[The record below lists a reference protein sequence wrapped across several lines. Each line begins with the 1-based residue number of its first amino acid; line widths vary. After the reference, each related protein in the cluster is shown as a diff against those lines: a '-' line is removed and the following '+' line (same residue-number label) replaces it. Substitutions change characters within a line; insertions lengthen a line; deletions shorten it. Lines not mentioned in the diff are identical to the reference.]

1 MKKMISLF
9 ILFSISTTLFGQEM
23 KPLKSISTSKLPPD
37 YVAFNKL
44 GLNKI
49 MPAIDGITLNDIK
62 VDSLFFKNKVTVL
75 NFSYVGCTPCMREV
89 EYLNQI
95 NEKYKNQDVNVLSIF
110 SINRQG
116 LLDFLN
122 AKEGIYKNLRQHAPF
137 DTINYI
143 LMPECL
149 GEKEDYRNGV
159 RPQCNRISKYYGVQG
174 YPLTIIIGR
183 DRVVR
188 YISEGFAINATEAES
203 IKNKWINIIDGLLE

>member
-1 MKKMISLF
+1 
-9 ILFSISTTLFGQEM
+9 M
-23 KPLKSISTSKLPPD
+23 KPLKSISTSKLSPD

-75 NFSYVGCTPCMREV
+75 NFSYVGCAPCMREV

-149 GEKEDYRNGV
+149 GEKEDYRNGA